1 MPERTEVLL
10 SEDDSLPKYSSSPG
24 IACSTMEKAE
34 ICDRSQFNADR
45 FDKLQ
50 YSQRW

>member
-1 MPERTEVLL
+1 
-10 SEDDSLPKYSSSPG
+10 
-24 IACSTMEKAE
+24 MEKAE